1 VCRFQ
6 IRDVNHLIKE
16 RLAEDGTTLT
26 NISLTEQSASGDSD
40 YIAALVRMKDALDIK
55 FKRSVSLD

>member
-1 VCRFQ
+1 VCLFR
-6 IRDVNHLIKE
+6 IRDVNHLKE

-40 YIAALVRMKDALDIK
+40 YIAVLVRMEDALDIK